1 MPPTFAPKNSYYL
14 LSFRGPIFLFSIFW
28 CCVMCEHPKKDLA
41 NGDRFVEPFQDFFLL
56 FLFSTLSN
64 RWTDYCPKQEWAK
77 FGWRSD
83 KTIKNFKNP
92 TLFSRPLRPPCLN
105 MVTSNFFFS
114 QNMMIF
120 FLIIKTLC
128 SIFILFFILA
138 TVRKFAKNKN
148 DAIQNVK
155 KRWKDIRS
163 GNQGLGGG
171 YCLYMAKPLVA
182 SHYTQWPP
190 PLDWLCNT

>member
-1 MPPTFAPKNSYYL
+1 MIFSYFHISTCDQIWLNRFGDDSHVGIITKLEKETMPPTVAPKNSYYL
-14 LSFRGPIFLFSIFW
+14 LSFRGPIFIFSNFW
-28 CCVMCEHPKKDLA
+28 CCVMCEHPKKDSA

-64 RWTDYCPKQEWAK
+64 RWTDYYPKQEWAK

-120 FLIIKTLC
+120 L
-128 SIFILFFILA
+128 
-138 TVRKFAKNKN
+138 
-148 DAIQNVK
+148 K
-155 KRWKDIRS
+155 K
-163 GNQGLGGG
+163 
-171 YCLYMAKPLVA
+171 
-182 SHYTQWPP
+182 
-190 PLDWLCNT
+190 